1 MNKQA
6 EIIAILHKIESMQ
19 YSDVQ
24 SIDLLL
30 EYGFQLTSWIAFTA
44 EAMAEA
50 KENLHKTRANLYKSV
65 NEEMSKRPKAPAPS
79 LVKDYI
85 NDKCHKENG
94 YYELCER
101 ANRAAT
107 HSMELVRTAVS
118 ALKQEM
124 FQKSY

>member
-1 MNKQA
+1 MNKQV
-6 EIIAILHKIESMQ
+6 EIKAILNTIEGMK
-19 YSDVQ
+19 YSSVQ

-30 EYGFQLTSWIAFTA
+30 AYGFQLTSWIAFTA

-50 KENLHKTRANLYKSV
+50 KEALHKSRAVKYRVVIDEMVKQGKSA
-65 NEEMSKRPKAPAPS
+65 SPS
-79 LVKDYI
+79 II
-85 NDKCHKENG
+85 NQYVSDKCYQEHG

-107 HSMELVRTAVS
+107 HSMDLVRTAIS

-124 FQKSY
+124 LQKSF

>member
-1 MNKQA
+1 MKKQA
-6 EIIAILHKIESMQ
+6 EILGILHKIESMQ

-50 KENLHKTRANLYKSV
+50 KEHLHKTRADLYRAV
-65 NEEMSKRPKAPAPS
+65 NDEMSKRTKAPAPS
-79 LVKDYI
+79 LVKDWI

-101 ANRAAT
+101 TNRAAT

-118 ALKQEM
+118 ALKAELQNR
-124 FQKSY
+124 SY